1 MKWKEMERLARSN
14 GWYCFRH
21 GSRHDIYR
29 HPEKDYEIQIERHW
43 SQEVRPRLQKK
54 LLKQIE
60 GIQ

>member
-1 MKWKEMERLARSN
+1 MERLARSN